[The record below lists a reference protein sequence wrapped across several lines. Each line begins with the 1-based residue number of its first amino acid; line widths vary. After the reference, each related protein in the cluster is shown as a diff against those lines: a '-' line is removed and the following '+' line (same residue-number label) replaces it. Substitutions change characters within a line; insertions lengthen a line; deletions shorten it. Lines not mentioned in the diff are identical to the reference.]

1 MSSDPVPTQSVIQE
15 FAAELALGEAAV
27 ARSVEL
33 AGIRPA
39 VSDWRRFIDRFLMAV
54 GVALLIAGITAFF
67 AWNWADLGHMQKFA
81 LIEFGIVAAL
91 VVAWRLGPD
100 SAAGGAG
107 LFAASFLV
115 GILLAVYGQ
124 VYQTGAD
131 PYGLFLS
138 WGVMILPWAV
148 VGRQQAI
155 WLLVVLLLNLA
166 LIMYWTQVLNPPDGF
181 WQLAQL
187 LGPVVW
193 LGTLVADSELSSAVF
208 ALNVS
213 ALIGWEVAA
222 NRVSAWMQSAWFVR
236 VIAFLAFAT
245 VLPPTL
251 IVIFA
256 ASFGEG
262 MAVTLLSPL
271 LLAGTT
277 AACFFYFQYVKQD
290 LFILTCCALA
300 AILVITSVA
309 VRYLLDD
316 FGSML
321 FLALLLIG
329 QVAAA
334 ARWLR
339 HVAVRW
345 EAGQ

>member
-1 MSSDPVPTQSVIQE
+1 MSSGSLASQPAIQE
-15 FAAELALGEAAV
+15 MAAELALDEAAV
-27 ARSVEL
+27 ARAVEL

-39 VSDWRRFIDRFLMAV
+39 ATDWRRFIDRFLMAA
-54 GVALLIAGITAFF
+54 GVALIIAGITAFF

-81 LIEFGIVAAL
+81 LIEFGIVASLIA
-91 VVAWRLGPD
+91 AWRSGLD
-100 SAAGGAG
+100 SVAGRAC
-107 LFAASFLV
+107 LFAASFLA

-138 WGVMILPWAV
+138 WGVMILPWAI
-148 VGRQQAI
+148 VGRQQGI
-155 WLLVVLLLNLA
+155 WLLVVLLFNLA
-166 LIMYWTQVLNPPDGF
+166 LIMYWTQVLNPPDGI

-187 LGPVVW
+187 LGPVIW
-193 LGTLVADSELSSAVF
+193 LGALVADSELSSAVF
-208 ALNVS
+208 VLNVS
-213 ALIGWEVAA
+213 ALIGWEVVAF
-222 NRVSAWMQSAWFVR
+222 RGSAWTRSAWFVR
-236 VIAFLAFAT
+236 VVAFLAFAS

-256 ASFGEG
+256 ATFGEELS
-262 MAVTLLSPL
+262 VTLWSPV
-271 LLAGTT
+271 LLAAAT
-277 AACFFYFQYVKQD
+277 ASCFYYYQYVKQD

-300 AILVITSVA
+300 AILVVTSVA
-309 VRYLLDD
+309 VRYILDD

-321 FLALLLIG
+321 VLALLLIG

-339 HVAVRW
+339 HVAESW
-345 EAGQ
+345 ESQK

>member
-1 MSSDPVPTQSVIQE
+1 LI
-15 FAAELALGEAAV
+15 
-27 ARSVEL
+27 
-33 AGIRPA
+33 
-39 VSDWRRFIDRFLMAV
+39 
-54 GVALLIAGITAFF
+54 IAGITAFF

-81 LIEFGIVAAL
+81 LIQFGIVASLLA
-91 VVAWRLGPD
+91 AWRKGLD
-100 SAAGGAG
+100 SVAGRAC
-107 LFAASFLV
+107 LFTASFLV

-138 WGVMILPWAV
+138 WSVMILPWAII
-148 VGRQQAI
+148 GRQQAI

-166 LIMYWTQVLNPPDGF
+166 LIMYWTQVLDPPDGI
-181 WQLAQL
+181 WQLTQL
-187 LGPVVW
+187 LGPAVW
-193 LGTLVADSELSSAVF
+193 LGALVADTELSSVVF
-208 ALNVS
+208 ALNVF

-222 NRVSAWMQSAWFVR
+222 ARGSAWTRSAWFVR
-236 VIAFLAFAT
+236 VIAFLAFAS

-256 ASFGEG
+256 ATFGEG
-262 MAVTLLSPL
+262 LAVTLLSPL
-271 LLAGTT
+271 LLAAAT
-277 AACFFYFQYVKQD
+277 AACFFYYQYVKPD

-300 AILVITSVA
+300 VILVITSFA
-309 VRYLLDD
+309 VRYVLDD

-321 FLALLLIG
+321 FLSLLLIG

-339 HVAVRW
+339 LVAERW
-345 EAGQ
+345 EAGR

>member
-1 MSSDPVPTQSVIQE
+1 MSSGPVASESSIQE
-15 FAAELALGEAAV
+15 LAAELSLSEEALVRA
-27 ARSVEL
+27 VEL
-33 AGIRPA
+33 AGIRPTA
-39 VSDWRRFIDRFLMAV
+39 ADWRRYVDRFLMTV
-54 GVALLIAGITAFF
+54 GVALIIAGITAFF
-67 AWNWADLGHMQKFA
+67 AWNWADLGHLQKFA
-81 LIEFGIVAAL
+81 LIEFGIVASLIA
-91 VVAWRLGPD
+91 AWRMGLD
-100 SAAGGAG
+100 SAAGGAC
-107 LFAASFLV
+107 LFAASFLA

-138 WGVMILPWAV
+138 WGVMILPWAI

-166 LIMYWTQVLNPPDGF
+166 LIMYWTQVLNPPDGT

-187 LGPVVW
+187 LGPVFW
-193 LGTLVADSELSSAVF
+193 LGALVTDSELSGAVF

-213 ALIGWEVAA
+213 SLIGWEVAA
-222 NRVSAWMQSAWFVR
+222 TRGSAWTRSAWFVR
-236 VIAFLAFAT
+236 VIAFLAFAS

-256 ASFGEG
+256 ATFGEG
-262 MAVTLLSPL
+262 LAVTFWSPV
-271 LLAGTT
+271 LLAAAT
-277 AACFFYFQYVKQD
+277 AACFFYYQFVRQD

-300 AILVITSVA
+300 AILVITAVA
-309 VRYLLDD
+309 VRYVLDD

-329 QVAAA
+329 QVATA

-339 HVAVRW
+339 HVAERW
-345 EAGQ
+345 EEGP